1 MTQLASSQRAH
12 INMSSSF
19 YIESLIQSTK
29 PKTTIAETRH
39 SFEPAVPCSCCWTPS
54 QSEASGLC
62 QLCIPPTSAVHPF
75 LHVRGASIPEATSL
89 YSKEFLK
96 AEHAHL
102 SPHYPSTEEDRLRLV
117 SYVSRAEPNNV
128 NRGNSRSKRIR
139 TAYTSMQL
147 LELEKEFSQ
156 NRYLSRLRRIQ
167 IAALLDLS
175 EKQVKIWFQNRRVK
189 WKKDKKAAQ
198 HQVTESAQSPLSPS
212 S

>member
-1 MTQLASSQRAH
+1 
-12 INMSSSF
+12 MSSSF
-19 YIESLIQSTK
+19 YIESLIQSSK

-39 SFEPAVPCSCCWTPS
+39 SFEPTVPCSCCWTPS

-62 QLCIPPTSAVHPF
+62 QLCIPPTHSSVHPF
-75 LHVRGASIPEATSL
+75 LHVRGATIPDVNSL

-102 SPHYPSTEEDRLRLV
+102 TSHYPTSEEDRLRLV
-117 SYVSRAEPNNV
+117 SYVSRNEPSNI

-198 HQVTESAQSPLSPS
+198 HQVTDTAQSPLSPS
-212 S
+212 T

>member
-1 MTQLASSQRAH
+1 
-12 INMSSSF
+12 MSSSF
-19 YIESLIQSTK
+19 YIESLIQNSK
-29 PKTTIAETRH
+29 PKTTSASIAAEARH

-54 QSEASGLC
+54 QSEASSLC
-62 QLCIPPTSAVHPF
+62 QLCIPTSPAVHPF
-75 LHVRGASIPEATSL
+75 LHVRGATIPDAASL

-96 AEHAHL
+96 AEHGHL
-102 SPHYPSTEEDRLRLV
+102 QPHYQTSEEDRLRLV
-117 SYVSRAEPNNV
+117 SYVSRAEPNNL

-198 HQVTESAQSPLSPS
+198 HQVTENTQSPLSPS

>member
-1 MTQLASSQRAH
+1 
-12 INMSSSF
+12 MSSSF
-19 YIESLIQSTK
+19 YIESLIQSSK
-29 PKTTIAETRH
+29 PKPSSASISETRH

-62 QLCIPPTSAVHPF
+62 QLCIPTSPAVHPF
-75 LHVRGASIPEATSL
+75 LHVRGATIPDAASL
-89 YSKEFLK
+89 YSKAEFLK

-102 SPHYPSTEEDRLRLV
+102 QPHYASSEEDRLRLV
-117 SYVSRAEPNNV
+117 SYVSRATEPGNV

-198 HQVTESAQSPLSPS
+198 HQVTETAQSPLSPS

>member
-1 MTQLASSQRAH
+1 MA
-12 INMSSSF
+12 
-19 YIESLIQSTK
+19 ES
-29 PKTTIAETRH
+29 RH
-39 SFEPAVPCSCCWTPS
+39 SFETTVPCSCCWTPS

-62 QLCIPPTSAVHPF
+62 QLCIPTPTSAVHPF
-75 LHVRGASIPEATSL
+75 LHAVRGAAIPDASSL
-89 YSKEFLK
+89 YSAKEFFK

-102 SPHYPSTEEDRLRLV
+102 SPHYPSTEEERMRLV
-117 SYVSRAEPNNV
+117 SYVSRADPGNNM
-128 NRGNSRSKRIR
+128 NRVVNSRSKRIR

-198 HQVTESAQSPLSPS
+198 HQITDSAQSPLSPS

>member
-1 MTQLASSQRAH
+1 MKVRALPALNLE
-12 INMSSSF
+12 ISF
-19 YIESLIQSTK
+19 FYLYTCLIMFGDKAAKTNRFCVFYFCST
-29 PKTTIAETRH
+29 
-39 SFEPAVPCSCCWTPS
+39 
-54 QSEASGLC
+54 
-62 QLCIPPTSAVHPF
+62 
-75 LHVRGASIPEATSL
+75 
-89 YSKEFLK
+89 
-96 AEHAHL
+96 
-102 SPHYPSTEEDRLRLV
+102 
-117 SYVSRAEPNNV
+117 VSRAEPNNV

>member
-1 MTQLASSQRAH
+1 
-12 INMSSSF
+12 MSSSF
-19 YIESLIQSTK
+19 YIESLIQNSK
-29 PKTTIAETRH
+29 PKTITSASIVDTRH
-39 SFEPAVPCSCCWTPS
+39 SFEPTIPCSCCWTPS

-62 QLCIPPTSAVHPF
+62 QLCIPSPAVHPF
-75 LHVRGASIPEATSL
+75 LHVRGATIPDAASI

-102 SPHYPSTEEDRLRLV
+102 QPHYPSEEDRLRLV
-117 SYVSRAEPNNV
+117 SYVSRAEPLNNA

-198 HQVTESAQSPLSPS
+198 HQVTESAQNHPLSPS

>member
-1 MTQLASSQRAH
+1 
-12 INMSSSF
+12 MSSSF
-19 YIESLIQSTK
+19 YIESLIQSSK
-29 PKTTIAETRH
+29 PKTAVAEARH
-39 SFEPAVPCSCCWTPS
+39 SYEPAVPCSCCWTPS

-62 QLCIPPTSAVHPF
+62 QLCIPPSASAVHPF
-75 LHVRGASIPEATSL
+75 LHAVRGAAISEASSL
-89 YSKEFLK
+89 YSAKEFLK

-102 SPHYPSTEEDRLRLV
+102 SPHYPSTEEERLRLV
-117 SYVSRAEPNNV
+117 SYVSRADPGNNM
-128 NRGNSRSKRIR
+128 NRVVVNSRSKRIR

-198 HQVTESAQSPLSPS
+198 HPITDNAQSPLSPS